1 MGFAYFYDM
10 NDRFELERTLLSAGM
25 SREAID
31 LSTQYWMPKAYKKGE
46 YYNEYKNICKH
57 LGFVLDG
64 VFRIYRANPRTGE
77 EKNMMFFTNNQFVA
91 SYKSFLTQTECNYY
105 TESMVYSKILYI
117 HIDHLNLL
125 YRQSHEWERFGR
137 VLAESALTAV
147 MTGMEGFLFHTP
159 EERYLQ
165 LIEKHPDIFNAI
177 PLYHIASLLGIQGAS
192 LSRIRKRMLTKQ
204 AHR

>member
-1 MGFAYFYDM
+1 
-10 NDRFELERTLLSAGM
+10 
-25 SREAID
+25 
-31 LSTQYWMPKAYKKGE
+31 
-46 YYNEYKNICKH
+46 
-57 LGFVLDG
+57 
-64 VFRIYRANPRTGE
+64 
-77 EKNMMFFTNNQFVA
+77 MFFTNNQFIA
-91 SYKSFLTQTECNYY
+91 SYKSFLTQTECAYY
-105 TESMVYSKILYI
+105 TESMVYSRILYI

-137 VLAESALTAV
+137 ILAESALNAV
-147 MTGMEGFLFHTP
+147 MTSTEGFLFHTP

-204 AHR
+204 PQR